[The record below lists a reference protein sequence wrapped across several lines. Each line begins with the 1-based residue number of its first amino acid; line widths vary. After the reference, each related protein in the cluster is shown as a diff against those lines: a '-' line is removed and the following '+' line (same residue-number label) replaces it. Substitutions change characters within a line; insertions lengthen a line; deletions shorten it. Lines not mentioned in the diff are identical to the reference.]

1 MEALVHVATRTKKFI
16 APTLRQALD
25 AMRKELGDDALL
37 LATQSGINIDG
48 MPYAE
53 VVGMAAQ
60 RSGMTST
67 ILSDAVGA
75 PAPSQRT
82 IVRTDSATEPIPL
95 RYYIERGVDAAPNHA
110 TIEQLQDD
118 IHRLSAKLTA
128 LSHAVAYRYSA
139 ILPDPYRRLYEM
151 LRNAGFAEQYA
162 GFLVAQ
168 VANGEHLP
176 TIERCLEQLRSIL
189 TSLLPI
195 ERLFTSSVPRIIAFS
210 GPSGSGKT
218 TTLMKVALSL
228 RKAYPKR
235 RLQVMATDSER
246 IAAQDQLRSFAGIVG
261 LEFTMA
267 HTEADF
273 AALPPDDIA
282 LVDLPPTSGRSSAK
296 STTLA
301 DAVANAGGIVIATLP
316 SPCDRDI
323 ARTLLEH
330 IACRN
335 HYRVALTK
343 LDEAPRCGHLLPLF
357 WECNVPLSLVTTGT
371 RLPDD
376 LAEPSIDHLM
386 QFLFSSQ

>member
-60 RSGMTST
+60 RSGRTST

-75 PAPSQRT
+75 SAPSRRT

-95 RYYIERGVDAAPNHA
+95 RYYIERGVDAAANHA

-176 TIERCLEQLRSIL
+176 TIEHCLERLRSIL

-228 RKAYPKR
+228 RKAYPNR

-357 WECNVPLSLVTTGT
+357 WECDVPLSLVTTGT

-376 LAEPSIDHLM
+376 LAELSIDHLM

>member
-60 RSGMTST
+60 RSGRTST

-75 PAPSQRT
+75 SAPSRRT

-95 RYYIERGVDAAPNHA
+95 RYYIERGVDAAANHA

-176 TIERCLEQLRSIL
+176 TIEHCLERLRSIL

-228 RKAYPKR
+228 RKAYPNR

-357 WECNVPLSLVTTGT
+357 WECDVPLSLVTTGT

>member
-1 MEALVHVATRTKKFI
+1 MGALVHVATRTKKFI

-60 RSGMTST
+60 RPGRTST

-75 PAPSQRT
+75 PAPSRRT
-82 IVRTDSATEPIPL
+82 IVRTDSATEPTPL
-95 RYYIERGVDAAPNHA
+95 RYYIERGVDAAANHA

-128 LSHAVAYRYSA
+128 LSHAVAYHYRA

-176 TIERCLEQLRSIL
+176 TIERCLERLRSIL

-195 ERLFTSSVPRIIAFS
+195 ERLCTSSVPRIIAFS

-218 TTLMKVALSL
+218 TTLMKVALLL
-228 RKAYPKR
+228 RKAYPNR

-261 LEFTMA
+261 LEFTIA

-273 AALPPDDIA
+273 AALPPDVIA
-282 LVDLPPTSGRSSAK
+282 LVDLPPTSGRSGAK

-323 ARTLLEH
+323 ARLLEH
-330 IACRN
+330 IACRK
-335 HYRVALTK
+335 HYRVALTN

-357 WECNVPLSLVTTGT
+357 WECDVPLSLVTTGT

-386 QFLFSSQ
+386 QILFSSQ

>member
-1 MEALVHVATRTKKFI
+1 MEAPVHVATRTKKFI

-53 VVGMAAQ
+53 VVGMAGQ
-60 RSGMTST
+60 RSGRTST
-67 ILSDAVGA
+67 ILTGAVGA
-75 PAPSQRT
+75 PAPSQRS
-82 IVRTDSATEPIPL
+82 IVRIDSASEPIPL
-95 RYYIERGVDAAPNHA
+95 RYYIERGVDTTPDHA
-110 TIEQLQDD
+110 TIEQLQEN

-128 LSHAVAYRYSA
+128 ISHAIAYRYSA

-168 VANGEHLP
+168 VASGENLP
-176 TIERCLEQLRSIL
+176 TIEQCLERLWSIL

-195 ERLFTSSVPRIIAFS
+195 ERLFASSAPRIIAFS

-228 RKAYPKR
+228 RKAYPNR

-246 IAAQDQLRSFAGIVG
+246 IAAQEQLRSFSVIVG
-261 LEFTMA
+261 IEFTTA

-273 AALPPDDIA
+273 AALPSDDIT

-296 STTLA
+296 STVLA
-301 DAVANAGGIVIATLP
+301 DAIVDAGGIVITTLP
-316 SPCDRDI
+316 APCDRDI

-330 IACRN
+330 IACRK
-335 HYRVALTK
+335 HYYVALTK

-357 WECNVPLSLVTTGT
+357 WEFDVPLSLVTTGT

-376 LAEPSIDHLM
+376 LAEPSVDHLM
-386 QFLFSSQ
+386 QFLFSS

>member
-1 MEALVHVATRTKKFI
+1 
-16 APTLRQALD
+16 
-25 AMRKELGDDALL
+25 MRKELGDDALL

-60 RSGMTST
+60 RSGRTST

-75 PAPSQRT
+75 PAPSRRT

-95 RYYIERGVDAAPNHA
+95 RYYIERGVDAAANHA

-128 LSHAVAYRYSA
+128 LSHAVAYHYRA

-151 LRNAGFAEQYA
+151 LRNAGFVEQYA

-176 TIERCLEQLRSIL
+176 TIEHCLERLRSIL

-228 RKAYPKR
+228 RKAYPNR

-330 IACRN
+330 IVCRN

-357 WECNVPLSLVTTGT
+357 WECDVPLSLVTTGT

-376 LAEPSIDHLM
+376 LAELSIDHLM